1 MAVYACRIN
10 EAKLGG
16 GWERGWKKR
25 RDRGRS
31 RLRIENVSRK
41 EAVTVIEGP
50 WFDNL
55 SPRLVPGDPR
65 CNSRHSKG
73 PVGLDQPFILLQ

>member
-10 EAKLGG
+10 EAKLG
-16 GWERGWKKR
+16 EREGEGEKK
-25 RDRGRS
+25 DRGRS
-31 RLRIENVSRK
+31 RLRIEKVSRK

-55 SPRLVPGDPR
+55 SPRLVRADPP

-73 PVGLDQPFILLQ
+73 PVGLDQPFILLR